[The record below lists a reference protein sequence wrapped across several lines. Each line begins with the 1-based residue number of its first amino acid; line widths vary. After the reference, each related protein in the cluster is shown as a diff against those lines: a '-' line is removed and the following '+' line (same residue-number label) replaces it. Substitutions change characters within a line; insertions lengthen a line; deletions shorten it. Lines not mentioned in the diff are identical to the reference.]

1 MLLEKGG
8 EQLRKMLFYN
18 VLLNLTLA
26 TAKIVDLGRVETFAQ
41 QPWPKAHTLLVPR
54 VPVS

>member
-26 TAKIVDLGRVETFAQ
+26 TAKIVDLGSVETFAQ